1 MAISSTV
8 LISLTPVV
16 EGVDD
21 LNVLDV
27 WDSVAGIAE
36 MLDVVSETLIVL
48 LLDGLE
54 GLSSGWMLVCSLEV
68 PNEHGTQLLPRVN
81 RSFG

>member
-54 GLSSGWMLVCSLEV
+54 GLSSGWMLVCAIEV
-68 PNEHGTQLLPRVN
+68 SNEHGTQLLPGVN